1 MQDRALRGWLTVKKA
16 AEYCG
21 MSERTVRSWLKQG
34 LKHSKLK
41 SGTILVKIGWID
53 EYLET
58 YAVQK
63 NEIDKIVE
71 EVVREMNQ

>member
-16 AEYCG
+16 AEYCS

-63 NEIDKIVE
+63 NEIDKVVE
-71 EVVREMNQ
+71 EVMREMNQ

>member
-1 MQDRALRGWLTVKKA
+1 MQDGALRGWLTVKKA

-41 SGTILVKIGWID
+41 SETILVKIGWID
-53 EYLET
+53 EYLEA
-58 YAVQK
+58 YKVQENK
-63 NEIDKIVE
+63 IDKVVE
-71 EVVREMNQ
+71 EVMREMNQ